1 MRSKDSQIINNVADA
16 ARKIM
21 LGEEPD
27 SQEFDQ
33 ELKKTQTKASKK
45 KTPEEEAGVSKAL
58 VQASQSVKV
67 EDVNVFDL
75 PLDAMSEEDVASL
88 KSLTQEAMDAVPL
101 SNQQSDIVE
110 KINVIREKYGMIP
123 LQTLNNKNQIGED
136 KEKLKKISKELA
148 GASKMH
154 KSQSERIEKMLP
166 DVKSV
171 DEAHG
176 ELHGGQKKLDMNK
189 NNKVD
194 AEDLKM
200 LRAKKKPAK
209 RTVTMDKPD
218 RLVSMKVSKEAVEYV
233 NEVEVLPKG
242 VTRHKAKLAQG
253 AKYGASDYGRGG
265 EEEQTMKKA
274 MTRKSEPKK
283 RGSYGARQNIVRGT
297 KVSGKDVNESAS
309 FFDKLT
315 MLEEAPLEAIS
326 VSLKEG
332 RMKDMVT
339 GHMDAGHSYDSAM
352 KKAQAD
358 MNKMKKPKPKQ
369 MSLPLNKQKANEDID
384 EGALGATAGAV
395 GGAMMAGPVG
405 AAVGGLVGHKAQQG
419 IKKLGK
425 KIKAGYQ
432 AFKRP
437 QTAEAI
443 EYMEEKKK
451 KHSCA
456 SKVKNEEFGIGYCIP
471 EMHTMLEDGT
481 VTHYDVEFDD
491 CIVEDFPVEELEIL
505 VSEMHE
511 HYDNEEKNQLHELS
525 PKALGSYTKKASQDL
540 SNRRFDQGESEK
552 RQYEPDAADDREEKR
567 LQQREKGIKRAATKL
582 VKKATNEEYDQ
593 LDELSPKTLG
603 SYSQKS
609 VRDLAKR
616 DRAMG
621 KATQRDREVVD
632 PETSKPF
639 QKMAKRRSGLTKA
652 INRLSKEDILAAA
665 YDEIEQLEE
674 GTPSKK
680 QVKQGIGI
688 ARDKRYAKGNMSGAV
703 KAMDKVN
710 KGLAQHPAVAK
721 ELRKQN
727 EDIEYIDELK
737 TPTLKSYISKASKDI
752 EQKQSGK
759 GYPFGIGKDKSKI
772 VKRDL
777 AIDKAKGRLSMNRQ
791 LGRPEESVQID
802 ELDTKTLMSYRD
814 KAEDDQVDRAMDMKG
829 NTPKARK
836 RAMGIE
842 KAKDRLRMKAQKEE
856 VEYIEEKNVP
866 TNPKL
871 WSRAKSLA
879 KQKFDVYPSAY
890 ANGWASKWYKS
901 KGGSWRKG

>member
-315 MLEEAPLEAIS
+315 MLEEAPLKAIS

-582 VKKATNEEYDQ
+582 VKKATNEEYEQ

>member
-1 MRSKDSQIINNVADA
+1 
-16 ARKIM
+16 
-21 LGEEPD
+21 
-27 SQEFDQ
+27 
-33 ELKKTQTKASKK
+33 
-45 KTPEEEAGVSKAL
+45 
-58 VQASQSVKV
+58 
-67 EDVNVFDL
+67 
-75 PLDAMSEEDVASL
+75 
-88 KSLTQEAMDAVPL
+88 
-101 SNQQSDIVE
+101 
-110 KINVIREKYGMIP
+110 
-123 LQTLNNKNQIGED
+123 
-136 KEKLKKISKELA
+136 
-148 GASKMH
+148 
-154 KSQSERIEKMLP
+154 
-166 DVKSV
+166 
-171 DEAHG
+171 
-176 ELHGGQKKLDMNK
+176 
-189 NNKVD
+189 
-194 AEDLKM
+194 
-200 LRAKKKPAK
+200 
-209 RTVTMDKPD
+209 
-218 RLVSMKVSKEAVEYV
+218 
-233 NEVEVLPKG
+233 
-242 VTRHKAKLAQG
+242 
-253 AKYGASDYGRGG
+253 
-265 EEEQTMKKA
+265 
-274 MTRKSEPKK
+274 
-283 RGSYGARQNIVRGT
+283 
-297 KVSGKDVNESAS
+297 
-309 FFDKLT
+309 
-315 MLEEAPLEAIS
+315 
-326 VSLKEG
+326 
-332 RMKDMVT
+332 
-339 GHMDAGHSYDSAM
+339 
-352 KKAQAD
+352 
-358 MNKMKKPKPKQ
+358 
-369 MSLPLNKQKANEDID
+369 
-384 EGALGATAGAV
+384 
-395 GGAMMAGPVG
+395 
-405 AAVGGLVGHKAQQG
+405 
-419 IKKLGK
+419 
-425 KIKAGYQ
+425 
-432 AFKRP
+432 
-437 QTAEAI
+437 
-443 EYMEEKKK
+443 
-451 KHSCA
+451 
-456 SKVKNEEFGIGYCIP
+456 
-471 EMHTMLEDGT
+471 MLEDGT

>member
-369 MSLPLNKQKANEDID
+369 MSLPLNKQKANEEID

-582 VKKATNEEYDQ
+582 VKKATNEEYEQ

>member
-369 MSLPLNKQKANEDID
+369 MSLPLNKQKANEEID

-582 VKKATNEEYDQ
+582 VKKATNEEYEQ

-710 KGLAQHPAVAK
+710 KGLAQHPAVSK

>member
-582 VKKATNEEYDQ
+582 VKKATNEEYEQ